1 MNYYNQT
8 VVLMHVSTFC
18 HSLDSANTPS
28 DVETML
34 SSSEFD
40 NGKATSSS
48 DVDQLMECTLPRVWV
63 HSQPQPCHP
72 LPFPNV
78 SAQWYKHQY
87 TMATKNASRERYW
100 QANIPKLNE
109 EDSIMYV
116 NRSQVEGTLPE
127 NINTTCK
134 RNQI

>member
-63 HSQPQPCHP
+63 HSQPQTCHP
-72 LPFPNV
+72 FPFPNV
-78 SAQWYKHQY
+78 SAEWYKCQY
-87 TMATKNASRERYW
+87 TLATKNVSRERYW
-100 QANIPKLNE
+100 QANIPKFE
-109 EDSIMYV
+109 
-116 NRSQVEGTLPE
+116 
-127 NINTTCK
+127 
-134 RNQI
+134 